1 MLNKEQTCEGI
12 QAGRY
17 ILETVKAFIS
27 SRLVKTAPGES
38 SGDFFFT
45 KKRVS
50 EASIGSVL
58 QKNSYECLVFNTPRR
73 SL

>member
-27 SRLVKTAPGES
+27 SRLVKTASEES
-38 SGDFFFT
+38 SGDFFCT
-45 KKRVS
+45 KKRCVR
-50 EASIGSVL
+50 SIYRKCSAKKQL
-58 QKNSYECLVFNTPRR
+58 
-73 SL
+73 